1 MADQSSRPREARLV
15 IRGRIP
21 PEKLQRFFKSN
32 FASNGEV
39 DVKESGSSAIRATGV
54 CGAWGC
60 PMEHKGRTIK
70 RCVADIDE
78 VGNTTVTC
86 YY

>member
-1 MADQSSRPREARLV
+1 
-15 IRGRIP
+15 
-21 PEKLQRFFKSN
+21 
-32 FASNGEV
+32 
-39 DVKESGSSAIRATGV
+39 
-54 CGAWGC
+54 
-60 PMEHKGRTIK
+60 MEHKGRTIK